1 MQPEFRV
8 LSEQVDKDLQ
18 VWIMIALDDNMS
30 YRNFVDSS
38 LRICAFIVFPSRMS
52 CHMLHYDTGAVDEG
66 WRAASKNM
74 SVLDIRPFHDVQ
86 RVH

>member
-1 MQPEFRV
+1 
-8 LSEQVDKDLQ
+8 
-18 VWIMIALDDNMS
+18 MIALDDNMS
-30 YRNFVDSS
+30 YRNCVDSS
-38 LRICAFIVFPSRMS
+38 RKICAFIVFPSRMS

-86 RVH
+86 RVD